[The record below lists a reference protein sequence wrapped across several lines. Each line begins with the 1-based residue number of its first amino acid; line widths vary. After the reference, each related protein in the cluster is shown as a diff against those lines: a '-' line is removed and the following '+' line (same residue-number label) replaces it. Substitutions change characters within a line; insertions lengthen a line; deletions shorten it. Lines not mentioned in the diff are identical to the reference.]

1 LEVEFVR
8 IDRTSEAMPALAQ
21 GQIDVAAGFFDIST
35 LNAVAKGGDIK
46 YVSDKGYLDPDTC
59 SAATWV
65 ARKDLLEDGTL
76 DDLNNLA
83 GMNVAITPTS
93 SGEYF
98 LDLLL
103 GKVNLSTDDVA
114 IQNIPLPA
122 RMDGLKNKTI
132 ELAGVAD
139 PWTVRMVNADL
150 GEVWEPWE
158 SYIPDFQF
166 SLIMYGPNL
175 LQENPEVGE
184 RFMMAYI
191 KSVRQYNEGKTD
203 RNVEIIANYTQM
215 DPAEVTQACW
225 MAMKSDGRLTMI
237 GMDEFQE
244 WAVSKGYID
253 DAIPSDQLVD
263 NRFVEKANQVLG
275 EP

>member
-1 LEVEFVR
+1 MR
-8 IDRTSEAMPALAQ
+8 IEKTSEAIPALAQ
-21 GQIDVAAGFFDIST
+21 GHIDVAAGFFDVST
-35 LNAVAKGGDIK
+35 LNAIARGGNIK

-59 SAATWV
+59 SAATWI

-76 DDLNNLA
+76 EDYNNLA

-103 GKVNLSTDDVA
+103 QKGGLSIEDIV

-122 RMDGLKNKTI
+122 RLDGLKNETT
-132 ELAGVAD
+132 ELAGVSD
-139 PWTVRMVNADL
+139 PWTVRMVNAGL

-158 SYIPDFQF
+158 TYIPNFQF

-175 LQENPEVGE
+175 LDENPEVGE

-203 RNVEIIANYTQM
+203 RNVEIIAKHTQM
-215 DPAEVTQACW
+215 DPVEVTQACW

-244 WAVSKGYID
+244 WAASKGYID
-253 DAIPSDQLVD
+253 STIPSEQLVD